1 MVTEND
7 EEKTQPAEME
17 QLNPAKSR
25 RKRWIWIIT
34 GLLVLILAGGGASLW
49 LLRSGKGETSREEKT
64 EDLLKADA
72 AEGDEALD
80 MPEDKKAEKE
90 EKKKAHGAE
99 HGKEDKASEGEE
111 EEKSLVLKMEPIV
124 ANLNEPNLRRMVSLT
139 LVVEGRDKAALTE
152 VEKNTYRITDAIIK
166 MLSNKT
172 QADLQ
177 SEAGK
182 DLLLLEIKSRID
194 QIIGKDKVAF
204 VGYQQFYFFQ

>member
-17 QLNPAKSR
+17 RSNSTKSR
-25 RKRWIWIIT
+25 RKKLMWIIA
-34 GLLVLILAGGGASLW
+34 GLLMLILAGGGASLW
-49 LLRSGKGETSREEKT
+49 LLLGGKGETTREEKT

-72 AEGDEALD
+72 VGGEEALA

-90 EKKKAHGAE
+90 EKKKAPGAG
-99 HGKEDKASEGEE
+99 HGKEDGVSDGEE

-152 VEKNTYRITDAIIK
+152 VEKNTYRITDAVIK